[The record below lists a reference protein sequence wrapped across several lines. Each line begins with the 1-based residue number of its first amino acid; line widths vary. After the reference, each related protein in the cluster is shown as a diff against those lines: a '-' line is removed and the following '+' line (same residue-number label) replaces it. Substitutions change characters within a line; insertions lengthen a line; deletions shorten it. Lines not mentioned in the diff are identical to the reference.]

1 MGSNSGSNNIGSKP
15 SNTNYGW
22 NVNNNNNVPK
32 PNAPV
37 GPPPAYPG
45 MQNRPVPNNNAPPAY
60 SPSHVNPPAYNPAYN
75 PGSYNAYSPSINS
88 RPGNTY
94 TGNIPRQNTYNS
106 YSSNPGYSNTH
117 YGNSFGS
124 QGLPGN
130 TYISNNYYGSQ
141 RSGGSGFLTSA
152 LFYGMGMHSGYMW
165 GRSSSHDSYNRRR
178 WDEEEDRKWR
188 ATTQAPYFENKVPGE
203 DKILPASAVIGEY

>member
-1 MGSNSGSNNIGSKP
+1 VGSNSGNTGAKP

-22 NVNNNNNVPK
+22 NVNNNNAPK
-32 PNAPV
+32 PSAPV

-45 MQNRPVPNNNAPPAY
+45 MQNRPVPNSNAPPAY

-88 RPGNTY
+88 RPVNNYG
-94 TGNIPRQNTYNS
+94 GNIPRQNTYNS
-106 YSSNPGYSNTH
+106 YSSNTGYNNPN

-141 RSGGSGFLTSA
+141 RSGGSGFLTNA
-152 LFYGMGMHSGYMW
+152 LFFGAGMQSGYLW
-165 GRSSSHDSYNRRR
+165 GRPSYSDSYNRRR

-188 ATTQAPYFENKVPGE
+188 ATTQAPYFENKIPGE
-203 DKILPASAVIGEY
+203 DKILPASAVIGEFKQ